1 MSLTLRII
9 ISVYILFTVYACAV
23 ISSPT
28 GGPKDELPPRFGAST
43 PFNGQTNVDTTK
55 LKITLYFDE
64 YVQEEKL
71 RQNLIITP
79 YSPTFQY
86 KSRFARNKVILNIL
100 DTLKSDMTYYFDFGG
115 SVVDVTEKNPAKN
128 VRFSFST
135 GDYLDSLEVT
145 GQVRDLLTNE
155 PIEGAIIAL
164 YNPYDSLDVN
174 TDPPVYFSRTVKDGL
189 FILER
194 FKPGYY
200 KVYCIDDTNGDYK
213 YTLRE
218 ERVGFFPDSILLD
231 RNIDDVKLY
240 IRDYDLVPF
249 EFKNVKVE
257 NKEDLLVKFNKFAV
271 EYGLDF
277 PEKNSFTD
285 SIFHQD
291 QSGEIKLIYTGE
303 RDMEDSL
310 RMTGYAIDSIDQ
322 RIEFDTVIMFP
333 SRAEIRAEERKEK
346 NKKNGGLI
354 GGALKTIG
362 DAVGTKEEEEKE
374 IVRIKFDKKLPLDN
388 DLIPE
393 DSVDVVLKFP
403 LPMKEWNLD
412 SMYYVYSEDTT
423 RLDSILIDQNLEF
436 NFNHTEVTFPKFYA
450 DSAFSLIFTNNAFVS
465 VKEDSTKS
473 KTLNFT
479 IKELDKYG
487 IIEGEIVGSHESF
500 FVQLVDSKG
509 NVIQEVQN
517 ERLFSFEYVKPG
529 TYSLRV
535 LIDENNDGVWFSGD
549 FEKRIPPEPTAF
561 FPKEIK
567 VEANWEIRREDTII
581 NTDIR

>member
-1 MSLTLRII
+1 MNLTLRII

-28 GGPKDELPPRFGAST
+28 GGPKDEIPPRFGAST

-79 YSPTFQY
+79 YKPTFQY
-86 KSRFARNKVILNIL
+86 KSRFARNKVIINVL
-100 DTLKSDMTYYFDFGG
+100 DTLEQDMTYFFDFGN
-115 SVVDVTEKNPAKN
+115 SIVDVTEKNPAKN

-145 GQVRDLLTNE
+145 GQVRDLLTDE

-164 YNPYDSLDVN
+164 YDPYDSLDVN

-218 ERVGFFPDSILLD
+218 ERIGFFSDSILLD
-231 RNIDDVKLY
+231 RNIDDVQLFV
-240 IRDYDLVPF
+240 RDYDLVD
-249 EFKNVKVE
+249 FKFNNVKVD

-271 EYGLDF
+271 EYDIDF
-277 PEKNSFTD
+277 PEKNSYTD

-291 QSGEIKLIYTGE
+291 QKGEIKLIYIGE

-310 RMTGYAIDSIDQ
+310 RMTGYAIDSIEQ
-322 RIEFDTVIMFP
+322 RIEFDTMIMFP
-333 SRAEIRAEERKEK
+333 SRSEIKAEERKEK

-354 GGALKTIG
+354 GGALKSIG
-362 DAVGTKEEEEKE
+362 DAVGVTEEEEEE
-374 IVRIKFDKKLPLDN
+374 IVRIKFDKKIPEDN

-393 DSVDVVLKFP
+393 DSVEIVLEFP

-423 RLDSILIDQNLEF
+423 RLDSILVDKNLEF
-436 NFNHTEVTFPKFYA
+436 NFNHTEVSFPKFYA
-450 DSAFSLIFTNNAFVS
+450 DSAFSLIFTDNAFVS
-465 VKEDSTKS
+465 VKADSTQA

-487 IIEGEIVGSHESF
+487 IVEGQVVGSHESF
-500 FVQLVDSKG
+500 FVQLVTSKG
-509 NVIQEVQN
+509 EVIQEVQN

-529 TYSLRV
+529 TYGIRV
-535 LIDENNDGVWFSGD
+535 LIDENNDGIWFPGD
-549 FEKRIPPEPTAF
+549 FENRIPPEPTAF

-581 NTDIR
+581 NTDKK